1 MFLIVN
7 FVFIEFLV
15 LILGNGV
22 RGYVVFLVLVLLL
35 FFFCF
40 FNIIFFRLGVNFK
53 LNFLRMIILGM
64 YFSVDLGYL
73 CLKNRFFLVLGVDG
87 FNGEFVL
94 FRIIGVFGDLVWI
107 VGVLG
112 ELVFDVLFFW
122 MDGVVGLIFF
132 LVL

>member
-1 MFLIVN
+1 
-7 FVFIEFLV
+7 
-15 LILGNGV
+15 
-22 RGYVVFLVLVLLL
+22 
-35 FFFCF
+35 
-40 FNIIFFRLGVNFK
+40 
-53 LNFLRMIILGM
+53 MIILGM
-64 YFSVDLGYL
+64 NFFVDLGYL

-87 FNGEFVL
+87 FIGEFVL

-122 MDGVVGLIFF
+122 MDGVVDLIFF